1 MMSVSNAFNEAFK
14 QPTRQVLARI
24 TMNDITYTNN
34 DVFSVSYEGG
44 SIVGE
49 GFNIGSTFSNSIKI
63 TFAKIIEGVKQ
74 LDKIKLEFG
83 IVLADGTSEYV
94 SMGYFF
100 VSSYDPDRNENR
112 TTIEAYDAMSQME
125 GLYESGL
132 TYPATLLAVATEIV
146 NKSGMTIDTPSFQ
159 RLPNKSITKI
169 SGKTYRQAIGMI
181 AQFAGGFVIFDR
193 SGKLSIR
200 TLNDPNFSVST
211 ADYFSKGLSKDE
223 TMYKLDGI
231 NCKVKTSDS
240 EESTLQSGV
249 ATGNQISLEND
260 VMTQIYLD
268 DIYQQLKNLNY
279 YPFSLSWRGNPAL
292 EAGDWISM
300 ADTKANSFKMP
311 NLSYKLEF
319 SGGLKATSSAETK
332 SIASSTVQFQGTLKQ
347 KVSELEGW
355 KNASGGWTYAGI
367 AEPINP
373 QEGDVWFK
381 PNGPDTETWIFENGK
396 WIFKTSTAGIT
407 EAKQA
412 AAEAKELGE
421 EAKQA
426 GEEAK
431 VLGNEALVAG
441 NNAVEKATKADS
453 NASTALTNANSA
465 VDQATQASQKADNSV
480 ITANEAKTQAAN
492 AVTNANTALANANKA
507 ISDVGTL
514 SEDVSELDTIANQ
527 AKSDASTALTNANKG
542 ITDAK
547 TALDK
552 ATGVDTR
559 MTTEITTVNNTLA
572 TKANSSTVDALSS
585 TVSSQGTAISQN
597 ASDIKVKADSTV
609 VNAIKGT
616 VDSHGTLISQNA
628 SDIKIKANQS
638 SVDTLT
644 GRVSATEASLTLQ
657 DGKITT
663 LTTKTDGLDTSLTSL
678 TQDYNGFK
686 GTVYTKSQTDTKITT
701 VQASVDQFKTTVSN
715 TYSTKTET
723 QAIKKSVDSL
733 GTNIAYAWSEDGT
746 DRFTRVKPNENL
758 ILGSDAS
765 SKSGFF
771 KNFDLVKDGY
781 GEVTMTSAK
790 TYRSIDLREGY
801 SVGIRD
807 YPVGAKVRISFEIMY
822 TAWNFPSGTNRAEFW
837 LGQRYTSGPSGSTGN
852 WRGVTTLELP
862 AVGDN
867 GRVLNTWYPVTAIF
881 TIPEQASEGVGDACV
896 LQFYNSSTTSASF
909 TVRIRKPKMEY
920 GWDQT
925 IYTTNPQDDYDNS
938 TPRYIGRSLKD
949 SSNAS
954 DYTWEVNS
962 DRKPWTGYL
971 KELDGTGFSKTPYGK
986 NLVLAS
992 SSPFVMTGNNTSNQT
1007 QTMYLFE
1014 DNKKLLDIV
1023 NASNPVAK
1031 ISYDFEIT
1039 GSNRIGTFHDQ
1050 TNNTP
1055 WAAFGNINMTENS
1068 GHVERDLVYSK
1079 DWTNALATGFAMRMD
1094 GASGTLTIKNFK
1106 VELGPVATPWTPA
1119 PSEDPLGAIPKYVG
1133 TAALPYED
1141 PYKYEWRLSSDWNEV
1156 KTSTSIDQTNKA
1168 IILKADQTTVNEV
1181 TGRVSTVEGKIT
1193 LLSDRMNF
1201 RITNSDGSITQ
1212 IDLANKVISLSG
1224 DQVNITG
1231 NTYIANGVIKTANI
1245 ADLAVST
1252 AKIADLAVTDA
1263 KISSL
1268 TANKLTAGTIDA
1280 NVITVKNI
1288 SASNIT
1294 GGTMTADRIN
1304 GGTINGGNVNIINLN
1319 ANNITSGTISGTN
1332 LSIDLANGV
1341 VNFQKGSIT
1350 STNGTLDIQI
1360 TTGTMGVY
1368 NTSGDGVTFSN
1379 GYVYLTKKSSGM
1391 EYYGSIKYAANL
1403 FSYNNKGISIVGNQG
1418 ITLKTSSFDDSAFY
1432 PFTRF
1437 TGAGISATESNSDNN
1452 SSMLIASKDIVSIY
1466 GGKLRYPNL
1475 NLSTPARILVGVD
1488 SNASPNVSGNG
1499 ILIECGSDGIHLK
1512 GPVSGGIV
1520 PSSNESI
1527 YDMKFIWKVGG
1538 TSYAELTTY
1547 SGAWGI
1553 TAWSSDRN
1561 LKKNISTQNDSA
1573 LSVVDQLKIKQFD
1586 WKEGG
1591 KHVDFGL
1598 IAQEVETVLP
1608 DAVFSVTQP
1617 NGEQRR
1623 QLKSEAFVPLL
1634 LKSIQELKQEIE

>member
-1 MMSVSNAFNEAFK
+1 
-14 QPTRQVLARI
+14 
-24 TMNDITYTNN
+24 MNDITYTNN

-63 TFAKIIEGVKQ
+63 TFAKIIEGIKK

-125 GLYESGL
+125 GVYESGL
-132 TYPATLLAVATEIV
+132 TYPATLLAVATEIA

-159 RLPNKSITKI
+159 RLPSKTIAEIK
-169 SGKTYRQAIGMI
+169 GKTYRQAIGMI

-200 TLNDPNFSVST
+200 TLNDPNFSIST
-211 ADYFSKGLSKDE
+211 ADYFSKGLSKNE
-223 TMYKLDGI
+223 TIYKLDGI

-240 EESTLQSGV
+240 EESTLQSGI

-347 KVSELEGW
+347 KVAELEGW

-381 PNGPDTETWIFENGK
+381 PNGPDTETWIFENNA
-396 WIFKTSTAGIT
+396 WVFKTSTAGIT

-412 AAEAKELGE
+412 AQNAEAVGNAAQAAADKAKEVAD
-421 EAKQA
+421 EAKTAGQNAKDIANQA
-426 GEEAK
+426 ST
-431 VLGNEALVAG
+431 
-441 NNAVEKATKADS
+441 NA
-453 NASTALTNANSA
+453 NTALTNANSA
-465 VDQATQASQKADNSV
+465 VDQATQAMQKADNSA
-480 ITANEAKTQAAN
+480 TMASDAKNQAA
-492 AVTNANTALANANKA
+492 TAASN
-507 ISDVGTL
+507 
-514 SEDVSELDTIANQ
+514 
-527 AKSDASTALTNANKG
+527 ASTALTNANKAINDVG
-542 ITDAK
+542 DLKGVVTTNTSSIED
-547 TALDK
+547 LEDK
-552 ATGVDTR
+552 VA
-559 MTTEITTVNNTLA
+559 I
-572 TKANSSTVDALSS
+572 KADKSTVDAVTGRVS
-585 TVSSQGTAISQN
+585 TAEGNITTTAGQV
-597 ASDIKVKADSTV
+597 A
-609 VNAIKGT
+609 
-616 VDSHGTLISQNA
+616 L
-628 SDIKIKANQS
+628 KANQS
-638 SVDTLT
+638 DVDTVK

-663 LTTKTDGLDTSLTSL
+663 LTTKTDDLDTSLSSL
-678 TQDYNGFK
+678 SQDYNGFK
-686 GTVYTKSQTDTKITT
+686 GTVYTKGETDSKITT
-701 VQASVDQFKTTVSN
+701 VQATVDTFKTTVAS
-715 TYSTKTET
+715 TYSSKNET
-723 QAIKKSVDSL
+723 DRKVANVQANVDKL
-733 GTNIAYAWSEDGT
+733 GTNIAYAWSKDGT
-746 DRFTRVKPNENL
+746 DRFTKDYPNENL
-758 ILGSDAS
+758 ILGSNAS

-771 KNFDLVKDGY
+771 KNFDLVRDGY

-790 TYRSIDLREGY
+790 TYTSIDLREGY

-822 TAWNFPSGTNRAEFW
+822 TAWNFPSGTNRTEFW

-852 WRGVTTLELP
+852 WRGVTSLGLP

-881 TIPEQASEGVGDACV
+881 IIPEQASEGVGDASV

-909 TVRIRKPKMEY
+909 TARIRKPKMEY

-925 IYTTNPQDDYDNS
+925 IYTTNPQDDYDNAV
-938 TPRYIGRSLKD
+938 PRYVGRSLKD
-949 SSNAS
+949 SANPS

-962 DRKPWTGYL
+962 DRRPWVGYMQ
-971 KELDGTGFSKTPYGK
+971 ELNGTGFSKMPYGK
-986 NLVLAS
+986 NLVLGS
-992 SSPFVMTGNNTSNQT
+992 SSPFVMTGNNSSNQT

-1014 DNKKLLDIV
+1014 DSKKLLDIV

-1039 GSNRIGTFHDQ
+1039 GSNRTGTFHEQ

-1055 WAAFGNINMTENS
+1055 WAAFANINMTENS
-1068 GHVERDLVYSK
+1068 GHVERDLVYST
-1079 DWTNALATGFAMRMD
+1079 DWTNALATGFGMRMD

-1106 VELGPVATPWTPA
+1106 VELGSVATPWTPNPNDSDQA
-1119 PSEDPLGAIPKYVG
+1119 QLLAIPKYIG
-1133 TAALPYED
+1133 YSALPSDDWTDYT
-1141 PYKYEWRLSSDWNEV
+1141 WSLSSEWNEV
-1156 KTSTSIDQTNKA
+1156 KTSTSIEQTNNA
-1168 IILKADQTTVNEV
+1168 ITLKADKTTLNEV
-1181 TGRVSTVEGKIT
+1181 SGRVSTNEGKIT

-1224 DQVNITG
+1224 EQVNITG

-1304 GGTINGGNVNIINLN
+1304 GGTINGANVNVINLN
-1319 ANNITSGTISGTN
+1319 ASNITSGTISGTN
-1332 LSIDLANGV
+1332 LSINLSTGV

-1350 STNGTLDIQI
+1350 STSGTIDIQVDS
-1360 TTGTMGVY
+1360 GKMGVY
-1368 NTSGDGVTFSN
+1368 NTKGDGVTFSE
-1379 GYVYLTKKSSGM
+1379 GYMYLTRKNSGM
-1391 EYYGSIKYAANL
+1391 DYYGSIKYNDNL
-1403 FSYNNKGISIVGNQG
+1403 FSNASKGLGITGNKGVF
-1418 ITLKTSSFDDSAFY
+1418 LKTSSFNESGFLPY
-1432 PFTRF
+1432 NRY
-1437 TGAGISATESNSDNN
+1437 TGAGIAAEEGSSDDTN
-1452 SSMLIASKDIVSIY
+1452 SMLIGAGDQIRIFAGKKVSDS
-1466 GGKLRYPNL
+1466 GLA
-1475 NLSTPARILVGVD
+1475 TPASIIIG
-1488 SNASPNVSGNG
+1488 SGNTTYTTG
-1499 ILIECGSDGIHLK
+1499 NGVTINSGKDGIVLN
-1512 GPVSGGIV
+1512 GPVSGGVV
-1520 PSSNESI
+1520 PSSDSTIINQRFVHN
-1527 YDMKFIWKVGG
+1527 M
-1538 TSYAELTTY
+1538 TSSSYVEVT
-1547 SGAWGI
+1547 SNFWGAYGI
-1553 TAWSSDRN
+1553 TAWSSDER
-1561 LKKNISTQNDSA
+1561 LKMNIIEQNNSA
-1573 LSVVDQLKIKQFD
+1573 FTIIDRLKIKQFD
-1586 WKEGG
+1586 WKASGE
-1591 KHVDFGL
+1591 HVDYGV
-1598 IAQEVETVLP
+1598 IAQEVEKILP
-1608 DAVFSVTQP
+1608 DAVFSVQQS
-1617 NGEQRR
+1617 NGESYR
-1623 QLKSEAFVPLL
+1623 QLKTEAFIPLL
-1634 LKSIQELKQEIE
+1634 LKSVQELKQEIETLKARVA